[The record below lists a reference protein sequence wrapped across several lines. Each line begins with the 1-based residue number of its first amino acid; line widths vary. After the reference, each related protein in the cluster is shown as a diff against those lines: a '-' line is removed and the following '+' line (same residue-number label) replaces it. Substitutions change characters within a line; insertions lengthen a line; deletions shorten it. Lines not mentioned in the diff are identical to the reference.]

1 MRLQPWWYSRAN
13 VEPGASLRHRVT
25 ADVVVVGGG
34 VAGLH
39 AALRLNAE
47 GARVVLLEKTICGGG
62 MSGLSSGFLT
72 PDSEMGL
79 RDLVHRFGVARA
91 SALWAIAW
99 GGVQLIASTAQSHAF
114 DCDLCQCDC
123 LFVGDGRR
131 GAAAV
136 HAENQAH
143 LDTGYKA
150 VQYDHD
156 SLAAV
161 HPGGY
166 AAGVGYSGTWTI
178 DPFAYCQAL
187 RRLLVER
194 GVEVYEN
201 TEVTGIDGT
210 TAVTLQGAATG
221 GYVVWC
227 ANQLSPRISPRA
239 YRQYSL
245 AETCLSISEPLS
257 ADQIAAVFPTA
268 RLQCWDS
275 RLIYNYYRLTGD
287 DRLLLGGGSLWMS
300 IAGHATPAA
309 AAASAGISRFKRR
322 FPALDAVEF
331 SAYWPGLIDVTRDLM
346 PVADRDPARSH
357 VFFIFGCAGLPWA
370 AWCGDHIAGRIG
382 GAASTD
388 VASLL
393 RWDRRPFIPDA
404 LQNVLGKPASFAL
417 DFFAIKNGARY
428 RE

>member
-1 MRLQPWWYSRAN
+1 M
-13 VEPGASLRHRVT
+13 

-47 GARVVLLEKTICGGG
+47 GARVVLLEKTFCGGG

-79 RDLVHRFGVARA
+79 RELVGRFGVTRA
-91 SALWAIAW
+91 SALWEIAW
-99 GGVQLIASTAQSHAF
+99 SGVRLIASTARAHAF
-114 DCDLCQCDC
+114 DCDLCECDS
-123 LFVGDGRR
+123 LFVGDGSR
-131 GAAAV
+131 GAKAV
-136 HAENQAH
+136 RAEKQAH

-150 VQYDHD
+150 VHYDD
-156 SLAAV
+156 ASASYGKDALAAV

-166 AAGVGYSGTWTI
+166 AAGLRYGGTWTL
-178 DPFAYCQAL
+178 DPFAYCRAL
-187 RRLLVER
+187 RRVLVER
-194 GVEVYEN
+194 GVLVYEN
-201 TEVTGIDGT
+201 TEVSALDGT
-210 TAVTLQGAATG
+210 TAVTSEGAATG

-227 ANQLSPRISPRA
+227 GNQLSPAISRRA
-239 YRQYSL
+239 YRQYSM
-245 AETCLSISEPLS
+245 AETCLRISRPLS
-257 ADQIAAVFPTA
+257 ADQIAALFPAA

-275 RLIYNYYRLTGD
+275 DLIYNYYRLTGD

-300 IAGHATPAA
+300 IAGHATPAEDVA
-309 AAASAGISRFKRR
+309 LAGIARFKRR
-322 FPALDAVEF
+322 FPALDALEF
-331 SAYWPGLIDVTRDLM
+331 CAYWPGLIDVTRDLL
-346 PVADRDPARSH
+346 PVADADPARPH
-357 VFFIFGCAGLPWA
+357 IFFIFGCAGLPWA

-382 GAASTD
+382 GAPITD

-393 RWDRRPFIPDA
+393 RWERRPFVPNA
-404 LQNVLGKPASFAL
+404 LQSVIGKPASFAL

>member
-1 MRLQPWWYSRAN
+1 M
-13 VEPGASLRHRVT
+13 

-47 GARVVLLEKTICGGG
+47 GARVVLLEKTFCGGG

-79 RDLVHRFGVARA
+79 RELVGRFGLTRA
-91 SALWAIAW
+91 SALWEIAW
-99 GGVQLIASTAQSHAF
+99 SGVRLIESTARAHEF
-114 DCDLCQCDC
+114 DCDLCECDS
-123 LFVGDGRR
+123 LFVGDGSR

-136 HAENQAH
+136 REEKQAH
-143 LDTGYKA
+143 LDAGYKA
-150 VQYDHD
+150 VHYEQEA
-156 SLAAV
+156 LAAV

-166 AAGVGYSGTWTI
+166 AGGLRYSGTWSI
-178 DPFAYCQAL
+178 DPFAYCRAL
-187 RRLLVER
+187 CNLLVER
-194 GVEVYEN
+194 GVQVYES
-201 TEVTGIDGT
+201 TKVAALHGT
-210 TAVTLQGAATG
+210 TAVTPEGSATG

-227 ANQLSPRISPRA
+227 GNQLSPEISQRA
-239 YRQYSL
+239 YRQYSM
-245 AETCLSISEPLS
+245 AQTCLRISEPLS

-275 RLIYNYYRLTGD
+275 DLIYNYYRLTGD

-300 IAGHATPAA
+300 IAGHATPAEDA
-309 AAASAGISRFKRR
+309 AHAGIARFKRR

-331 SAYWPGLIDVTRDLM
+331 NAYWPGLIDVTRDLL
-346 PVADRDPARSH
+346 PVADADPARPH
-357 VFFIFGCAGLPWA
+357 LFFIFGCAGLPWA
-370 AWCGDHIAGRIG
+370 AWCGDHIAGRIN
-382 GAASTD
+382 GAATTD

-393 RWDRRPFIPDA
+393 RWDRPPFVPDA
-404 LQNVLGKPASFAL
+404 LQTILGKPASFAL

>member
-1 MRLQPWWYSRAN
+1 VRLQPWWYSRTP
-13 VEPGASLRHRVT
+13 VEPGAPLGHRVT

-47 GARVVLLEKTICGGG
+47 GARVVLLEKTFCGGG

-79 RDLVHRFGVARA
+79 RELVQRFGVARA

-99 GGVQLIASTAQSHAF
+99 DGVRLIASTARAHAF
-114 DCDLCQCDC
+114 ECDLCECDC
-123 LFVGDGRR
+123 LFVGDGSG

-136 HAENQAH
+136 RAEDQAH
-143 LDTGYKA
+143 RDAGYQA
-150 VQYDHD
+150 VRYDQD
-156 SLAAV
+156 ALATV

-166 AAGVGYSGTWTI
+166 AGGLRYSGTWTI
-178 DPFAYCQAL
+178 DPFAYCRAL
-187 RRLLVER
+187 RTLLVGR
-194 GVEVYEN
+194 GVQVYEN
-201 TEVTGIDGT
+201 TEVSALDGT
-210 TAVTLQGAATG
+210 TAVTSHGAATG

-227 ANQLSPRISPRA
+227 GNQLSPQISQRG
-239 YRQYSL
+239 YRQYSI
-245 AETCLSISEPLS
+245 AQTCLRISEPLS
-257 ADQIAAVFPTA
+257 KDQIAALFPVA

-275 RLIYNYYRLTGD
+275 DLIYNYYRLTGD
-287 DRLLLGGGSLWMS
+287 DRLLLGGGSLWMAV
-300 IAGHATPAA
+300 AGRATPAEA
-309 AAASAGISRFKRR
+309 AAIAGIAEFKRR
-322 FPALDAVEF
+322 FPAVDDVEF

-346 PVADRDPARSH
+346 PVADADPDRPH
-357 VFFIFGCAGLPWA
+357 IFFIFGCAGLPWA

-382 GAASTD
+382 GAATTD

-393 RWDRRPFIPDA
+393 RWNRRPFIPDA

-417 DFFAIKNGARY
+417 DFLAIKRGARY

>member
-1 MRLQPWWYSRAN
+1 MRLQPWWYSRTKA
-13 VEPGASLRHRVT
+13 EPGPVLRHRVT

-39 AALRLNAE
+39 AALRLNAD
-47 GARVVLLEKTICGGG
+47 GARVVLLEKTVCGGG

-72 PDSEMGL
+72 PDSELGL
-79 RDLVHRFGVARA
+79 REFVHRFGVTRA

-99 GGVQLIASTAQSHAF
+99 SGVQLIESTARAHRF

-123 LFVGDGRR
+123 LFVGDGSR

-136 HAENQAH
+136 EAERQAH
-143 LDTGYKA
+143 LATGYKA
-150 VQYDHD
+150 VHYDND
-156 SLAAV
+156 ELATV

-166 AAGVGYSGTWTI
+166 AAGLGYAGTWTI
-178 DPFAYCQAL
+178 DPFAYCRGLRAL
-187 RRLLVER
+187 VLER

-201 TEVTGIDGT
+201 TEVVALDGT
-210 TAVTLQGAATG
+210 TAVTSQGAATG
-221 GYVVWC
+221 GDLIWC
-227 ANQLSPRISPRA
+227 ANQLPRTISERA
-239 YRQYSL
+239 YRQYSV

-257 ADQIAAVFPTA
+257 KDQIAALFPAA

-300 IAGHATPAA
+300 VAGHATPAETA
-309 AAASAGISRFKRR
+309 AFATIARFKRR
-322 FPALDAVEF
+322 FRALDSVDFA
-331 SAYWPGLIDVTRDLM
+331 AYWPGLIDVTRDLM
-346 PVADRDPARSH
+346 PVADEDPDRPR

-370 AWCGDHIAGRIG
+370 AWCGDHIAARIG
-382 GAASTD
+382 GVRTTN

-393 RWDRRPFIPDA
+393 RWGRRPFVPDT
-404 LQNVLGKPASFAL
+404 LQRILGKPASFAL
-417 DFFAIKNGARY
+417 DFFAIKNGVRY